1 MHDLTLAGLYAPKL
15 LLLSGGRIVAEGAAA
30 EVLTEPLIEE
40 HYGAR
45 VRVARGRGDPGA
57 AVSLVVLLGG
67 ARSGKSAL
75 AQRLAGEEAT
85 LIATAA
91 ALDSEME
98 ERIRRHRAER
108 PSGWTTVEETIELG
122 AALADVGPQSSVVV
136 DCLSL
141 WVANLLEA
149 GWADGAVEAT
159 AGSVAGAAAGRA
171 GLTVAVSNEVGMG
184 IVPVTALGRRYRD
197 VLGRVNASWV
207 EAADR
212 ALLVVA
218 GKAIPLVD
226 A

>member
-1 MHDLTLAGLYAPKL
+1 M
-15 LLLSGGRIVAEGAAA
+15 
-30 EVLTEPLIEE
+30 
-40 HYGAR
+40 
-45 VRVARGRGDPGA
+45 
-57 AVSLVVLLGG
+57 LLGG

-85 LIATAA
+85 LIATGA

-108 PSGWTTVEETIELG
+108 PPGWTTVEETIELG
-122 AALADVGPQSSVVV
+122 AALAKVGLQSSVVV

-197 VLGRVNASWV
+197 VLGRVNANWV

>member
-1 MHDLTLAGLYAPKL
+1 
-15 LLLSGGRIVAEGAAA
+15 
-30 EVLTEPLIEE
+30 
-40 HYGAR
+40 
-45 VRVARGRGDPGA
+45 
-57 AVSLVVLLGG
+57 VSLVVLLGG

-75 AQRLAGEEAT
+75 AQRLAGGQAT

-91 ALDSEME
+91 PLDAEME

-108 PSGWTTVEETIELG
+108 PPAWTTVEETIELG
-122 AALADVGPQSSVVV
+122 EALGGAGAETTVVV

-149 GWADGAVEAT
+149 GWTDQAVEE
-159 AGSVAGAAAGRA
+159 AAAKVAAAAAARV

-184 IVPVTALGRRYRD
+184 IVPVSALGRRYRD